1 MIYWR
6 SNERLAYSVGKRKE
20 KISFEYNFL
29 LNRFSYKFSLIPK
42 SSITFFWIFVC
53 LIDVQ
58 GPAAF
63 VSSCL
68 KKLCSLFMDRVQL
81 SQDYRV
87 ILKRHYFPRNFWYSF
102 DWPLKDERLSW
113 PWNHLVLVNTGP
125 LNLGSKI
132 KTNSKTSMWN
142 DPWLKD
148 VWSMIFFN

>member
-1 MIYWR
+1 MSLWLIWEMIYWR

-81 SQDYRV
+81 SQGYRV
-87 ILKRHYFPRNFWYSF
+87 ILKRHFPQEF
-102 DWPLKDERLSW
+102 
-113 PWNHLVLVNTGP
+113 LVLIWLTSERWKAELTLEP
-125 LNLGSKI
+125 LSSGEHGTPEFGI
-132 KTNSKTSMWN
+132 
-142 DPWLKD
+142 
-148 VWSMIFFN
+148 